1 MTILAGRTKGMKLR
15 FWLIA
20 MMFFQ
25 AGLGSVMETQ
35 FLKTQAWVW
44 GQLPNVLYSP
54 GTNQPGVGVSKYD
67 PCLL

>member
-1 MTILAGRTKGMKLR
+1 MKLR

-35 FLKTQAWVW
+35 FLKTQAWLW
-44 GQLPNVLYSP
+44 GQLPNDLYSL
-54 GTNQPGVGVSKYD
+54 GTNQPGVVGLSKYG
-67 PCLL
+67 PLTIMNLVLIR